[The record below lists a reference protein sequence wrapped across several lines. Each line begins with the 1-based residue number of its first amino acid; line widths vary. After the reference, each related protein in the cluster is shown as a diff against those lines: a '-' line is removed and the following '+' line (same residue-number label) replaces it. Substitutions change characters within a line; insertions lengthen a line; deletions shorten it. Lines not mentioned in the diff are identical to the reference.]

1 MKLVRSCPNIL
12 HSICS
17 ELDSPFT
24 LIDVGCAYGIDPPFQ
39 DFAGKLIAY
48 GFEPSIDECQRLI
61 DGNQHPGIHY
71 VPAFVKLDPTH
82 PFAIAKAGKP
92 YWSNNPWSHLAVA
105 RSLATVETEQLASV
119 EKSALNLWSATKLA
133 DQINDIYLDKFLP
146 EQGINNIDLCKIDVD
161 GADFEIL
168 HSLEGFLADKKML
181 ALVVEINYFGSDNET
196 DHTFHNVDRYMRRYG
211 FDLYGLTVN
220 KYSAKCLPAPYLFS
234 GPGENLMGRPYQGDA
249 LYVLDVF
256 SALAPTQLTRD
267 MLLKLVAIFALFGLP
282 DWAAEFL
289 HLHGSRHLKADK
301 INHLLELLAYQ
312 IQESRTV
319 KSDYNNYISA
329 FDKHD
334 PYFYS
339 TVSESSKNTYAGSII
354 EEIAQLRAEVRSL
367 RNSTSWRIT
376 APLRFLSQCI
386 KGNGSSGNN

>member
-39 DFAGKLIAY
+39 DFGEKLIAY
-48 GFEPSIDECQRLI
+48 GFEASIDECQRLI
-61 DGNQHPGIHY
+61 KGNQNPGIHY

-92 YWSNNPWSHLAVA
+92 HWSNNPWSHLAVA
-105 RSLATVETEQLASV
+105 RSLASMETEQPTSV
-119 EKSALNLWSATKLA
+119 EKSALNLWSTTKLA

-146 EQGINNIDLCKIDVD
+146 EQGINRIDLCKIDVD

-168 HSLEGFLADKKML
+168 QSLEGFLADKKML

-220 KYSAKCLPAPYLFS
+220 KYSAKSLPAPYYFS
-234 GPGENLMGRPYQGDA
+234 GPGENVMGRPYQGDA

-256 SALAPTQLTRD
+256 SAPAATQLTKD
-267 MLLKLVAIFALFGLP
+267 QLLKLVAIFALFDLP
-282 DWAAEFL
+282 DWAAEL
-289 HLHGSRHLKADK
+289 LQLHGSRHLEADR

-312 IQESRTV
+312 IQEGRTL
-319 KSDYNNYISA
+319 KLDYSNYISA
-329 FDKHD
+329 FNKHA

-339 TVSESSKNTYAGSII
+339 TVSENRTNAYEGSVI
-354 EEIAQLRAEVRSL
+354 EEIAQLRAEVMSL
-367 RNSTSWRIT
+367 RNSTCWRIT

-386 KGNGSSGNN
+386 KGNGSLGKS